1 VRVPPVNGPY
11 DTETVDG
18 KWTRGGLARVHNGR
32 VGENEEPQGGGTPL
46 AAASDEPLP
55 HPDPHRATVLVIGV
69 VATVLFVVLRFAVGL
84 GGHDPLPVDVWW
96 DDVMLAGLSDVGVVM
111 AWVPAIV
118 GGVIGAPVVG
128 ILIIVIFLWRRRRWE
143 AATLAV
149 AIVTVTAIGAPMA
162 AIIARVRPSES
173 LAESVDT
180 SFPSGHTAVA
190 TTIAVTLGLLLR
202 RWYVWT
208 LGVVWVVYM
217 MWSRTYLHAHWAS
230 DVLAGL
236 LEGIAVA
243 CLVWSAM
250 QAYRVRRAMSS
261 RVSSAQPDA

>member
-1 VRVPPVNGPY
+1 MGSY
-11 DTETVDG
+11 DTRTAQG
-18 KWTRGGLARVHNGR
+18 KRARARPGCVHNGR
-32 VGENEEPQGGGTPL
+32 VGENEEPQVSRAPL
-46 AAASDEPLP
+46 AVTPDEPLP

-69 VATVLFVVLRFAVGL
+69 VATVLFVVLRFAVAL
-84 GGHDPLPVDVWW
+84 GGHDPLAVDLWW
-96 DDVMLAGLSDVGVVM
+96 DDLMLAGLTDVGLVI
-111 AWVPAIV
+111 AWVPSII

-128 ILIIVIFLWRRRRWE
+128 ILIIAIFLWRRRRWD
-143 AATLAV
+143 AATLAI

-162 AIIARVRPSES
+162 AVIARVRPSDS
-173 LAESVDT
+173 LAESMAT

-208 LGVVWVVYM
+208 LGVVWVAYM

-250 QAYRVRRAMSS
+250 QAYRIRRAMSS
-261 RVSSAQPDA
+261 RASSAEPDA